1 MSGLDPGGMKDSN
14 ALAVCSTDAPRIA
27 TETIRPPLE
36 VSRIVRRER
45 HWGQVSLAG
54 GRDMSMGWVMPADVV
69 KLKPDAETLF
79 TLAAGSHILESSGTG
94 ANATLVGRDSE

>member
-69 KLKPDAETLF
+69 KT
-79 TLAAGSHILESSGTG
+79 
-94 ANATLVGRDSE
+94 